1 MLDIECPY
9 CGTIYKTEIH
19 EIDPETEFTDEQC
32 PNCEKF
38 YAFEYYLQPILL
50 NVRKLEEEQ
59 VIDRIK
65 GVKAMKNYD
74 VDIHWGIKTVKV
86 TFQIFEYKGY
96 VTYRVKG
103 NTKGSSLL
111 AIDADYLIDTKFL
124 DNNAQLVAS
133 DDGWYT
139 IVLRNDKG
147 EELRDE
153 GEMDDLND
161 FIVAVEIIDMVP
173 EDEED
178 IVR

>member
-1 MLDIECPY
+1 
-9 CGTIYKTEIH
+9 
-19 EIDPETEFTDEQC
+19 
-32 PNCEKF
+32 
-38 YAFEYYLQPILL
+38 
-50 NVRKLEEEQ
+50 
-59 VIDRIK
+59 
-65 GVKAMKNYD
+65 MKNYD
-74 VDIHWGIKTVKV
+74 LNIIRGIKTVKV
-86 TFQIFEYKGY
+86 TFQIGEYRGY

-111 AIDADYLIDTKFL
+111 AIDADYLYDTKFL

-133 DDGWYT
+133 DDSWYT

-178 IVR
+178 